1 MSAQKQIG
9 RSKPQI
15 SPRPKKTSPRWEGF
29 NDGVDR
35 LYWVPDGE
43 FRVFIVLYRFANE
56 SREAWPG
63 QTLIAKRCKCSQ
75 GEVSR
80 RLKWLV
86 QHGILEITR
95 RGHMGSRKAA
105 VYRIQQPHSWPS
117 DPRGERHD

>member
-43 FRVFIVLYRFANE
+43 FRVFIDVYRFANKAQ
-56 SREAWPG
+56 EAWPG
-63 QTLIAKRCKCSQ
+63 QTHLAKLCNCSQ
-75 GEVSR
+75 GEISR

-86 QHGILEITR
+86 EHELLEIVH
-95 RGHMGSRKAA
+95 RGHMGSRKAT
-105 VYRIQQPHSWPS
+105 VYRVRPPQAWPE
-117 DPRGERHD
+117 DPRGELHD